1 MKNASDMMVESPI
14 VTGITLRH
22 RTVGTGS
29 AAGTTS
35 EHCVPARLPSERQ
48 RVFFCG
54 VPGIEPATK
63 INLTWGN
70 AEFGW
75 RETTCEYS
83 ERVDD
88 INTVG
93 APVNRAANAQSYPA
107 EAEAAQQN
115 SFPRRLRRQA
125 ARARPGSSAGC
136 DA

>member
-22 RTVGTGS
+22 RTVGIGS

-35 EHCVPARLPSERQ
+35 EHCVPAVCRLSGSMFSSVEL
-48 RVFFCG
+48 
-54 VPGIEPATK
+54 PGIEPATK

-83 ERVDD
+83 VDD

-93 APVNRAANAQSYPA
+93 APVNRAANGQSYLA
-107 EAEAAQQN
+107 EAEAAQQI

-125 ARARPGSSAGC
+125 ARGRPGSSAGC